1 MSSELEKYQK
11 KKKLDSIES
20 KVQLRIELEGQ
31 SIFKDEEQ
39 RRHRMSSGSRVI
51 VILSIILVVVALVS
65 ITLVPFGI
73 IQTNLEGTSFWTGLH
88 LEYSFAT
95 YRDVVVTRVSQ
106 LVEFITSGESETV
119 QYIIYTHL
127 VVIMAGMAMS
137 ACGAAY
143 QGVFQNPMASATTMG
158 VQSGGTIAGILY
170 IYFVGEN
177 SLSYI
182 LQENY
187 ASSSTDTTIIISGS
201 ELIDVVSGMTVWELV
216 GQQLCTLAGCFLGVA
231 LIVGIAFAVG
241 RGKVNTVA
249 LMLAGSVFSTVI
261 NQITQLF
268 QYAASQDEDGDTKLT
283 LISNLMT
290 GRFTAN
296 GYSWYHVVFMSIP
309 LLICIVILLCLSNKI
324 NIMVF
329 GEEEA
334 KSMGVSITGFRN
346 LLIAV
351 CTVITAVILSFCG
364 TISMIDFMMPHFARY
379 LVGPDFK
386 VLVPT
391 SILLGGITTVLVYD
405 VCYMMGSTSRFN
417 MYVGVVCGI
426 MSVFFVLLF
435 RRQRHA
441 DWA

>member
-20 KVQLRIELEGQ
+20 KVKLRIELEGQ
-31 SIFKDEEQ
+31 SLFKDEEQ
-39 RRHRMSSGSRVI
+39 RRHRMNSGTRVI
-51 VILSIILVVVALVS
+51 IILSVILVVVTLIS

-119 QYIIYTHL
+119 QFIIYTHL

-187 ASSSTDTTIIISGS
+187 STGSDSLIIIKGS
-201 ELIDVVSGMTVWELV
+201 DLIEEMSNLTIWELC

-231 LIVGIAFAVG
+231 LIVGVALAVG
-241 RGKVNTVA
+241 RGKVDTVA

-261 NQITQLF
+261 NQITQLI
-268 QYAASQDEDGDTKLT
+268 QYAASQDTDGDTKLE
-283 LISNLMT
+283 LISNLMM
-290 GRFTAN
+290 GRFTAS
-296 GYSWYHVVFMSIP
+296 GYSWYHVVFMSVP
-309 LLICIVILLCLSNKI
+309 LLACIVILLCLSNKI

-351 CTVITAVILSFCG
+351 CTIITAVILSFCG

-391 SILLGGITTVLVYD
+391 SILLGGITTILVYD

-417 MYVGVVCGI
+417 MYVGIVCGI
-426 MSVFFVLLF
+426 MSIFFILLF